1 MEAFAGQLG
10 RGYFMALSAT
20 ATACASRVRCES
32 ARVLRALVGA
42 YNVVVDVR
50 EHLPPPGR
58 YDAAFGRRPPAE
70 LRVATAAD
78 GGARATPVGDDEVR
92 ADEELD
98 VVWAAAVSNARQGA
112 EPSADVDVEA
122 DAELSE
128 LGVRVDRADVA
139 ERDVIRVAKQSQ
151 VPRAKARKYERTVSV
166 VVAIRR
172 ALRRSRCFKP
182 VRAEETSK
190 KEEGR
195 RRGAADG
202 GEKEETE
209 AERRA
214 KVLPQTR
221 SSDCVK

>member
-1 MEAFAGQLG
+1 M
-10 RGYFMALSAT
+10 
-20 ATACASRVRCES
+20 
-32 ARVLRALVGA
+32 LRALVGA

-182 VRAEETSK
+182 GSRRRNVEERRRAAARSR
-190 KEEGR
+190 R
-195 RRGAADG
+195 RRG
-202 GEKEETE
+202 K
-209 AERRA
+209 RRNRSGTMRQST
-214 KVLPQTR
+214 PQTR
-221 SSDCVK
+221 SSGCVK